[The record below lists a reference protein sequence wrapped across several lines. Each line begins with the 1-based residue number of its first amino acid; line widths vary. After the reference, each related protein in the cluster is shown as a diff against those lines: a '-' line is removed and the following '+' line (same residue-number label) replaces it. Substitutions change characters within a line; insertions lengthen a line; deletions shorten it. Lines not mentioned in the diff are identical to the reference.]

1 MTVPEAAIAAP
12 ADAPAQA
19 GGSGAPDRPTNGSN
33 KTNGRA
39 NLRAM
44 SSLTATNK
52 GAATREA
59 ILEQAYSIA
68 CSAGLEGLSI
78 GPLAAAVGMS
88 KSGVFAH
95 FGSREDLQLAV
106 LDKASE
112 RFIGYVLLP
121 ALKCPR
127 GLQRLRGI
135 VEAWFDWSRHTD
147 GGCVLLAAVNEY
159 DDRPGSLRD
168 SVVDQQKRWHQ
179 ELGRAVQLAIDTGEL
194 ESDTDTAQLAFEI
207 YGLALV
213 VHHDAGLFGF
223 DAALVRGLRAYERLI
238 RSYAAAPVP
247 A

>member
-1 MTVPEAAIAAP
+1 
-12 ADAPAQA
+12 
-19 GGSGAPDRPTNGSN
+19 
-33 KTNGRA
+33 
-39 NLRAM
+39 M
-44 SSLTATNK
+44 SSLTATHK

-59 ILEQAYSIA
+59 ILDQAYSIA

-112 RFIGYVLLP
+112 RFVAYVLLP
-121 ALKCPR
+121 ALQRPR
-127 GLQRLRGI
+127 GLARLRSI
-135 VEAWFDWSRHTD
+135 VESWFDWSRHTD

-159 DDRPGSLRD
+159 DDRPGALREC
-168 SVVDQQKRWHQ
+168 VVEQQKRWHQ

-194 ESDTDTAQLAFEI
+194 DAETDTAQLAFEI

-213 VHHDAGLFGF
+213 VHHDAGLFGY

-238 RSYAAAPVP
+238 RSYAAAALP